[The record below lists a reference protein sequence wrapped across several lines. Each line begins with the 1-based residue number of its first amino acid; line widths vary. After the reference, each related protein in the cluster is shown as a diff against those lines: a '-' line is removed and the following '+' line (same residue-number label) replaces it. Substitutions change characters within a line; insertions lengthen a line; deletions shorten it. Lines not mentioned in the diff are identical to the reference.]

1 MWYRH
6 FCHQPQSWSTERERA
21 GGDTGGPF
29 SPNLR
34 PGPPRGPKS
43 RIGFLSAG
51 NPALDAWGLK
61 KNRVC
66 RRPARHTSLAF
77 ELPSRLAVASSE
89 MEPSRRVVGK
99 RQVRPNMA
107 RQDFGYVE
115 RSRAAANKGMKGVK
129 PKREDEE
136 DGSAPMRSEKDAR
149 SLVRAPSPPIA
160 GRATRH
166 RPCSVLTPTRPAA
179 ARRSTSQNW
188 TWLR

>member
-1 MWYRH
+1 MHRCS
-6 FCHQPQSWSTERERA
+6 FT
-21 GGDTGGPF
+21 
-29 SPNLR
+29 LL
-34 PGPPRGPKS
+34 PPLPT
-43 RIGFLSAG
+43 
-51 NPALDAWGLK
+51 
-61 KNRVC
+61 
-66 RRPARHTSLAF
+66 RRPVVLFLAALSSNPSVHGSPQASLPGIAFRSSGLIKKTSLYVERDTSLAF
-77 ELPSRLAVASSE
+77 ELPSLLAVASSE

-166 RPCSVLTPTRPAA
+166 RPCSVLTPARPAA